1 MAPIKAMIDQFV
13 SEVLI
18 PDISCYHANPLVI
31 VLKME
36 EGIRIE
42 VDYWEVNQFLNVS
55 TNQLPHQDMLFQTL
69 LS

>member
-18 PDISCYHANPLVI
+18 PDISCSHANPLVI
-31 VLKME
+31 VLKKE

-42 VDYWEVNQFLNVS
+42 VDYQEVNQILNVS

-69 LS
+69 SS